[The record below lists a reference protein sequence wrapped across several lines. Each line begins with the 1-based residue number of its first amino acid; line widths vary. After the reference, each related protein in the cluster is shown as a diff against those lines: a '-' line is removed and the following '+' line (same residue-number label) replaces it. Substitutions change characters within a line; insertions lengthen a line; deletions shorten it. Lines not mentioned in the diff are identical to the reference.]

1 MRDHRNSVR
10 ATSRGFWMH
19 AFAGVSAVALMAV
32 GQGAAFA
39 QQTTPPPAPEAEA
52 SETEAV
58 VVTGSYIRRAVS
70 DTPTPVS
77 VVGTDE
83 LEKQGILGADYLFKN
98 LPMANG
104 ARSTPDNTNSPF
116 QLGMGN
122 INLRGLGVSST
133 LTLINGRRQVV
144 SPVPL
149 DDGSSFVDINVIP
162 LVMLERLEILQDGG
176 AALYGSDAVAGV
188 ANFVMREKFDGVR
201 VTGSYQTTTEDN
213 QQDINLGIVGGLSGD
228 RWNLVVG
235 VEGLHRE
242 PLGTQERPFSRNKII
257 SSLGMPGAYGL
268 AGTPRIDPNCTATGG
283 TPVPFGA
290 PGVGFCAR
298 NLSDA
303 FTSGLIVPE
312 DRVLGYATFNYELS
326 NTAKLYAELG
336 ASHND
341 LAVHT
346 FPSYSN
352 LSFPTIPANN
362 PGNLVAN
369 GGFGV
374 PVTFF
379 GRPLNLQNSTINEQ
393 RRRSDQ
399 YRFVG
404 GLEGEFASGW
414 TYDAS
419 YTFSTQHYSATN
431 IRDTLSDRFI
441 AALNGVGGPNNN
453 QYFNPFGSSL
463 TNPALA
469 NDPAVIADFTAEA
482 WRDYKSY
489 LHSLDAVVTG
499 TAGDISGRP
508 VHVALG
514 AQARTESLEFK
525 SDLNQQ
531 TGRFVFLFSGKDLE
545 VDRTSYAGF
554 GEVSLPI
561 AKNAELLIQ
570 ARYEWYDGGVG
581 GSLNPKAA
589 LRWEPVEGLVFRANA
604 GTSFRAPS
612 LSQISSI
619 STINTSIADPL
630 NPSIIP
636 FFNKVVTTPG
646 AALEPETAVNL
657 GGGVLWSPVKG
668 LDFSLDYWR
677 YDYSDLIVKQSA
689 QAIVSANPNDPRVIR
704 QGGLPNG
711 LISEI
716 RVTFVNQNQV
726 LTDGFDFSGRYRT
739 DFGPGDLDLTLRGTY
754 MNQYTTVIGG
764 REVDVSGKRNFSNFA
779 RSLPKL
785 RSSAIAAYS
794 WGPSTFTTTVN
805 YISAYDDYRN
815 QAAQTNEYELDAF
828 MTIDLGYS
836 LSLESIG
843 TDFSI
848 GVINLSNIYP
858 PNSQISSGD
867 LQGFDRFVH
876 DPRGRLAYVRLA
888 KQF

>member
-1 MRDHRNSVR
+1 MQSVR
-10 ATSRGFWMH
+10 GNARAAHGAFWAMALASAS
-19 AFAGVSAVALMAV
+19 AFALMMGGSA
-32 GQGAAFA
+32 QA
-39 QQTTPPPAPEAEA
+39 QETPATEPVAEA
-52 SETEAV
+52 DEL

-77 VVGTDE
+77 VIGTDE
-83 LEKQGILGADYLFKN
+83 LQTQGILGPDYLFKN

-116 QLGMGN
+116 QVGMGN

-162 LVMLERLEILQDGG
+162 LVMMERLEVLQDGG

-201 VTGSYQTTTEDN
+201 VNASYQTTTEDS
-213 QQDINLGIVGGLSGD
+213 QEDINFGLVGGLSGD
-228 RWNLVVG
+228 RWSFVAGL
-235 VEGLHRE
+235 EGLYRTE
-242 PLGTQERPFSRNKII
+242 LGTQERPYSRNKII
-257 SSLGMPGAYGL
+257 SSLGMPGAYGVG
-268 AGTPRIDPNCTATGG
+268 GTPRIDPNCTATGG
-283 TPVPFGA
+283 TQVPFGP

-303 FTSGLIVPE
+303 FLGGLILPE
-312 DRVLGYATFNYELS
+312 KRVSAYSTFSYEL
-326 NTAKLYAELG
+326 TPQAKLYAELG
-336 ASHND
+336 ASYGD
-341 LAVHT
+341 AQVFT

-352 LSFPTIPANN
+352 LAFPTIPATN
-362 PGNLVAN
+362 PGNLVIN

-374 PVTFF
+374 PVTYF

-393 RRRSDQ
+393 RRRSNQ

-404 GLEGEFASGW
+404 GVEGEMSEGW
-414 TYDAS
+414 TYDLS
-419 YTFSTQHYSATN
+419 YTFATQHYSATN

-441 AALNGVGGPNNN
+441 AALNGVGGPNNS

-463 TNPALA
+463 INPALA
-469 NDPAVIADFTAEA
+469 NDPRVIADFTAEA
-482 WRDYKSY
+482 WRDYKAF
-489 LHSLDAVVTG
+489 LHSVDAVVTG
-499 TAGDISGRP
+499 TAGEISGRP
-508 VHVALG
+508 VHIAIG
-514 AQARTESLEFK
+514 GQARSESLEFK
-525 SDLNQQ
+525 SDINQQ
-531 TGRFVFLFSGKDLE
+531 TRMVFLFSGKDLE

-561 AKNAELLIQ
+561 AENAELLVQ

-589 LRWEPVEGLVFRANA
+589 LRWEPTEGLVLRANA

-636 FFNKVVTTPG
+636 FFNKVVTVPG
-646 AALEPETAVNL
+646 TNLEPETAVNL
-657 GGGVLWSPVKG
+657 GAGVLWTPVKG

-739 DFGPGDLDLTLRGTY
+739 DVGPGEFDFTLRGTY

-764 REVDVSGKRNFSNFA
+764 REIDVSGRRNFSNFA

-785 RSSAIAAYS
+785 RTSAIGAYS

-805 YISAYDDYRN
+805 YISAYDDFRN
-815 QAAQTNEYELDAF
+815 QAAQSNVYELDAF

-836 LSLESIG
+836 LQLDSVG
-843 TDFSI
+843 TNFAL

-867 LQGFDRFVH
+867 LQGFDRFTH
-876 DPRGRLAYVRLA
+876 DPRGRMVYARVS